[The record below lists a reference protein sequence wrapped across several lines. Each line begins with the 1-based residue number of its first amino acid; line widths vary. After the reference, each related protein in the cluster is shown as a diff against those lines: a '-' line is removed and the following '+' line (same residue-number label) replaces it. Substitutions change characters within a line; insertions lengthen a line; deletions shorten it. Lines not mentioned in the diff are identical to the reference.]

1 MVQWARRVS
10 WHGGGG
16 SRNPGVWSENP
27 NTWTLLL
34 LVALC
39 TLGTVLEVEEAMNL
53 LIDWVPVP
61 RGVNTQNVFVVSVI

>member
-27 NTWTLLL
+27 HTWTLLL
-34 LVALC
+34 VV
-39 TLGTVLEVEEAMNL
+39 TVLEVEEAMSL

>member
-1 MVQWARRVS
+1 MVHWPRRVS

-27 NTWTLLL
+27 HTWTLLL
-34 LVALC
+34 VV
-39 TLGTVLEVEEAMNL
+39 TVLEVEEAMSL

-61 RGVNTQNVFVVSVI
+61 RGVNTQNIFVVSVI